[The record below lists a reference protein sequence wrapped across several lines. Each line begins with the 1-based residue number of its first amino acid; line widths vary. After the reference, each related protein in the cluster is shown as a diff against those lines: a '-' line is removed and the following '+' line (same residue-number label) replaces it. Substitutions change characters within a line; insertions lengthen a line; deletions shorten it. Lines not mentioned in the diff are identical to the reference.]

1 VDLGCSM
8 SGQCRYRFGGINCF
22 ELAILQKQWGCGG
35 GGGIMPDHH
44 ISILYPAIPIP
55 GKLLNVGGY
64 FLTIKEGD
72 FLN

>member
-1 VDLGCSM
+1 MDLGCSM
-8 SGQCRYRFGGINCF
+8 SGQCRYRFGGIDGF
-22 ELAILQKQWGCGG
+22 ELAILLKQWGCG

-44 ISILYPAIPIP
+44 TSILYPAIPIP